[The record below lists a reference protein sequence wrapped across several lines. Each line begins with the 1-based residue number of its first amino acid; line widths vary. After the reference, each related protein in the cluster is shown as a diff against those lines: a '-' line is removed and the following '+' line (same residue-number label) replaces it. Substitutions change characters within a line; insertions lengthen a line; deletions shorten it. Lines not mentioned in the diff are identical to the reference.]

1 MKFKMAPN
9 SLFAI
14 LLRSPWWISF
24 VIAGAT
30 ISATIA
36 WLPARFAVY
45 GAIGGL
51 PIAGVGLIAAWRQLR
66 APSAVQVSANI
77 DAALAL
83 PWRELV
89 AALEKAWQQAGYRVE
104 RLDGTKGASGAADL
118 RLSEKGQVTLVSARR
133 WKAAS
138 HGVEPLRQLHAAMKA
153 TGAGAGIYIA
163 AQGTLTEQAQTF
175 AREHSLTVLPASALA
190 QLLSSASPPA
200 A

>member
-24 VIAGAT
+24 VIAGA
-30 ISATIA
+30 IIAASIA
-36 WLPARFAVY
+36 WLPARFAIY

-66 APSAVQVSANI
+66 APSAVQISANI
-77 DAALAL
+77 DAALAM
-83 PWRELV
+83 PWREFSK
-89 AALEKAWQQAGYRVE
+89 ALENAWRQAGYQVERVE
-104 RLDGTKGASGAADL
+104 GAADL
-118 RLSEKGQVTLVSARR
+118 RLSEKSQVTLVSARR

-138 HGVEPLRQLHAAMKA
+138 HGVEPLRQLHTAMQA
-153 TGAGAGIYIA
+153 QGADAGIYIA
-163 AQGTLTEQAQTF
+163 AQGAVTEQAQTF
-175 AREHSLTVLPASALA
+175 ARDHGLTLLAASALA
-190 QLLSSASPPA
+190 QLLGSASPPA